1 MTYGVGMTDAGVQG
15 RNYINMV
22 YYKNKGFTL
31 IELLVVIAI
40 IGLLASIV
48 LVSLNSARAKA
59 RDVKRK
65 VAIDS
70 VILALAMYYDN
81 HNVFPANS
89 YAGSRG
95 TALSG
100 SDLISTALIS
110 EKLISRMP
118 VVPSNSGTCGVAYYS
133 GTWDSA

>member
-1 MTYGVGMTDAGVQG
+1 VTTRRCGAGMTYGVGMTDAGVQG

-65 VAIDS
+65 VDIDS
-70 VILALAMYYDN
+70 VIWLWQCITITIM
-81 HNVFPANS
+81 FF
-89 YAGSRG
+89 R
-95 TALSG
+95 
-100 SDLISTALIS
+100 LI
-110 EKLISRMP
+110 RMP
-118 VVPSNSGTCGVAYYS
+118 GAVEPRLVVPTLFLRLLSQKN
-133 GTWDSA
+133 